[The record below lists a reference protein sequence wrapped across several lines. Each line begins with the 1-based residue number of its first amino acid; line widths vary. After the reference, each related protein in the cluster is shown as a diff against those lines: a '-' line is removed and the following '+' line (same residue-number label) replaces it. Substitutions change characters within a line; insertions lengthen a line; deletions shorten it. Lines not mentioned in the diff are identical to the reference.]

1 LLEEKINE
9 VFDELSETDHS
20 IWAYVLKNKNAVR
33 TMTINDVANA
43 CSVSRTTIMRFSQ
56 KLGFSGFSEFKY
68 ALKQETDSVSS
79 IFSQSEDIILE
90 NHTFTINNLKQK
102 DFSAIC
108 ELISTAGRIFIYGS
122 GDIQKLVCNYIKML
136 FLHSGVLVYNFD
148 AIYIN
153 EEFYNLITE
162 DDVVILITLSGD
174 SESIE
179 KIAKKLKNRNVKT
192 IAITKL
198 KNSSMTKLSTE
209 NIYIYN
215 SKVPLTADPNNLFES
230 TSILFFVAE
239 FLLIKYNQWQQN
251 ALI

>member
-1 LLEEKINE
+1 
-9 VFDELSETDHS
+9 
-20 IWAYVLKNKNAVR
+20 
-33 TMTINDVANA
+33 MTINDVANA

-68 ALKQETDSVSS
+68 ALKQETDHSSS
-79 IFSQSEDIILE
+79 IFSKSEDIILE
-90 NHTFTINNLKQK
+90 DHTFTINNLKQK
-102 DFSAIC
+102 DFSSIC
-108 ELISTAGRIFIYGS
+108 ELISNAGRIFIYGS
-122 GDIQKLVCNYIKML
+122 GDIQKLVCDYIKML

-153 EEFYNLITE
+153 ESFYNIITE

-198 KNSSMTKLSTE
+198 KNSPMTKLSTE

-215 SKVPLTADPNNLFES
+215 SKVPLTADPTNLFES

-251 ALI
+251 KLI

>member
-1 LLEEKINE
+1 
-9 VFDELSETDHS
+9 
-20 IWAYVLKNKNAVR
+20 
-33 TMTINDVANA
+33 M
-43 CSVSRTTIMRFSQ
+43 
-56 KLGFSGFSEFKY
+56 
-68 ALKQETDSVSS
+68 
-79 IFSQSEDIILE
+79 
-90 NHTFTINNLKQK
+90 
-102 DFSAIC
+102 
-108 ELISTAGRIFIYGS
+108 
-122 GDIQKLVCNYIKML
+122 
-136 FLHSGVLVYNFD
+136 HSGVLVYNFD

-215 SKVPLTADPNNLFES
+215 SKVPLTADP
-230 TSILFFVAE
+230 
-239 FLLIKYNQWQQN
+239 
-251 ALI
+251 